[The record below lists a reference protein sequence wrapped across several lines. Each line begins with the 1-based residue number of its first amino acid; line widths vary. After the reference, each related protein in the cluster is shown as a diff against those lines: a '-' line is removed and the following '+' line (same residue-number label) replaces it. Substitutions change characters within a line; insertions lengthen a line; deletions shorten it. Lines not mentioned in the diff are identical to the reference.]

1 MFVISLTFEE
11 LLEGEQEGRVR
22 VGLARQSD
30 LRGLQHDVARR
41 RQVQQEAQLVVGRHA
56 QHADPALTLLLALL
70 SGRLQR
76 KKNNFTFSHMDTDT
90 EDFG

>member
-1 MFVISLTFEE
+1 MISLTFEE

-56 QHADPALTLLLALL
+56 QHAHTALLALLLALL
-70 SGRLQR
+70 AGRLL
-76 KKNNFTFSHMDTDT
+76 
-90 EDFG
+90 E